1 MEQVIDVADL
11 VKAILPQTTM
21 DIISVQKNCRVRSLN
36 QSTTKDMLE
45 DFLIL
50 DAKGSISQLVNIG
63 VINKNSELYKQKC
76 ADCTYYPFSIAL
88 QKGRIELIA
97 TSYETL
103 KNWII
108 GINLLISRRDRQKL
122 SGRRQRETRD
132 SSGEN
137 RWAVSPRHCGVRKE
151 NN

>member
-50 DAKGSISQLVNIG
+50 DTKGSISQLVNIG
-63 VINKNSELYKQKC
+63 VINKNSELYK
-76 ADCTYYPFSIAL
+76 
-88 QKGRIELIA
+88 
-97 TSYETL
+97 
-103 KNWII
+103 
-108 GINLLISRRDRQKL
+108 
-122 SGRRQRETRD
+122 
-132 SSGEN
+132 
-137 RWAVSPRHCGVRKE
+137 
-151 NN
+151 